1 MADPHREPKIT
12 NQSTPSNDDDKELEA
27 LGYVPSFKREF
38 SNLATVSPFRRTYL
52 SAKIPLHII
61 YLRSLMTRSGN
72 TQISFAFSIMCVRES
87 YSYLCRVTPISCRSR
102 RGLCSSIATTFN
114 TPLLVGGPSSV
125 RSSLRNLFLISPHII
140 LRPIFYSPGLLS
152 VAFLHP

>member
-72 TQISFAFSIMCVRES
+72 TQISFAFSIMCV
-87 YSYLCRVTPISCRSR
+87 
-102 RGLCSSIATTFN
+102 SI
-114 TPLLVGGPSSV
+114 
-125 RSSLRNLFLISPHII
+125 LI
-140 LRPIFYSPGLLS
+140 F
-152 VAFLHP
+152 VV